1 MSLLFS
7 ADSCAPA
14 AFRRVLAVSLA
25 VMLAATSHAQQS
37 VKRVID
43 EQGTF
48 DTGSQ
53 ASQKRVTRYAQ
64 QTSELLGE
72 YRITLQQLD
81 RVRVYNANL
90 AAIVSDQQQEI
101 DNINQQLLDFE
112 STEQG
117 IVPLMLDMITDLRAF
132 IEADMPFN
140 REERIDRVERLEA
153 NMTNSDITVS
163 ERYRQIMDAYKKEA
177 AFGRNIEA
185 YEGTLPVEGVDT
197 QVNILRVGRI
207 VLAFQTKDEATTG
220 IYNKS
225 SGQWETVGSEYRRAV
240 SDGIAQARKE
250 APPNLMVLP
259 VPTAEAA
266 R

>member
-7 ADSCAPA
+7 ADSSAPA
-14 AFRRVLAVSLA
+14 AFRRMLAVSLA
-25 VMLAATSHAQQS
+25 VLLASTSHAQT

-48 DTGSQ
+48 DQGSQ
-53 ASQKRVTRYAQ
+53 VSQKRIARYAQ

-90 AAIVSDQQQEI
+90 AAIVSDQQSEI

-117 IVPLMLDMITDLRAF
+117 IVPLMLNMIADLRAF
-132 IEADMPFN
+132 IEADMPFSID
-140 REERIDRVERLEA
+140 ERLGRIERLEA
-153 NMTNSDITVS
+153 NMTDSDVTVS

-177 AFGRNIEA
+177 VFGRNIEA
-185 YEGTLPVEGVDT
+185 YTGTLPVDGVDT
-197 QVNILRVGRI
+197 QVNFLRVGRI
-207 VLAFQTKDEATTG
+207 VLAFQTKDESTTG
-220 IYNKS
+220 IYNKQ
-225 SGQWETVGSEYRRAV
+225 SGTWEIVGSEYRRAV